1 MFFPSLPIRPRKA
14 TSHFV
19 LSALFSLAATS
30 AQVGLAADAGIDSSG
45 NYEQERAWC
54 MAHTQGDDRVACLK
68 DSGAARAQKR
78 SGTLDN
84 NGANF
89 DANAMQ
95 RCEALAGDDRA
106 ACKARVMGYG
116 SSSGSVQGGGII
128 KQVET
133 VVLPEGQ
140 GPVIIKQT
148 PQ

>member
-1 MFFPSLPIRPRKA
+1 MCFLSLQIRPRKA
-14 TSHFV
+14 AADFV
-19 LSALFSLAATS
+19 LSSLFALAATS

-54 MAHTQGDDRVACLK
+54 MDHTQGDERVACLK
-68 DSGAARAQKR
+68 DSSAARAQKR

-116 SSSGSVQGGGII
+116 SASGSVQGGGII
-128 KQVET
+128 RQVET

-140 GPVIIKQT
+140 SPVIIQQT